1 MKQTPKYVLLFN
13 LHRGQV
19 KRLESGGRGQSL
31 TSMNHVNRRG
41 GPQRRRRGNVIG
53 SVGDAR
59 LRIIQKNRQKLTDAR
74 DKLAEIAKQTD
85 ARLKL
90 EKLRENRVNIIHI
103 CFIYKNINYNFVT
116 VCKKNNVTGF
126 HM

>member
-1 MKQTPKYVLLFN
+1 
-13 LHRGQV
+13 LHRRQL
-19 KRLESGGRGQSL
+19 KRLESGSRGQSV
-31 TSMNHVNRRG
+31 TAMNHVNRRG
-41 GPQRRRRGNVIG
+41 GLQGRRRGNVIG

-90 EKLRENRVNIIHI
+90 DKLRENRVKVMDNISYI
-103 CFIYKNINYNFVT
+103 
-116 VCKKNNVTGF
+116 
-126 HM
+126 

>member
-1 MKQTPKYVLLFN
+1 MY
-13 LHRGQV
+13 RGQI

-31 TSMNHVNRRG
+31 NNTNHVNRRG
-41 GPQRRRRGNVIG
+41 GFQGRRRANVTG

-59 LRIIQKNRQKLTDAR
+59 LRIIQKNRQKLIDAR

-90 EKLRENRVNIIHI
+90 DKLRENRVKFVDCTH
-103 CFIYKNINYNFVT
+103 YKYEQ
-116 VCKKNNVTGF
+116 
-126 HM
+126 

>member
-1 MKQTPKYVLLFN
+1 M
-13 LHRGQV
+13 HRGQV

-31 TSMNHVNRRG
+31 NNTNHINRRG
-41 GPQRRRRGNVIG
+41 GLQGRRRGNVIEP
-53 SVGDAR
+53 VGDAR

-90 EKLRENRVNIIHI
+90 DKLRENRVK
-103 CFIYKNINYNFVT
+103 FIRHKLL
-116 VCKKNNVTGF
+116 
-126 HM
+126 

>member
-1 MKQTPKYVLLFN
+1 
-13 LHRGQV
+13 
-19 KRLESGGRGQSL
+19 
-31 TSMNHVNRRG
+31 MNHVNRRG
-41 GPQRRRRGNVIG
+41 GLQGRRRSNIIG

-90 EKLRENRVNIIHI
+90 DKLRENRVKLIDNIYYI
-103 CFIYKNINYNFVT
+103 
-116 VCKKNNVTGF
+116 
-126 HM
+126 